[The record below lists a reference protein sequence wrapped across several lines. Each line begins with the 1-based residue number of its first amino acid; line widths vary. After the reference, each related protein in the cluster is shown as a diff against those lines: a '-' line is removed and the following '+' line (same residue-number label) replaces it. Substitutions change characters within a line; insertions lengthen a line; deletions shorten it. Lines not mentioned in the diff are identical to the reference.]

1 MSPIASPFPR
11 LKKYLT
17 QAQPPE
23 QTREGLRLPNLQAGG
38 HEVMQTGSW
47 AEARADGPG
56 RAPGPQFWTELKP
69 DDLSDGITPKK
80 GNLSFK
86 NKREADD

>member
-1 MSPIASPFPR
+1 MVPGMGGGRPR
-11 LKKYLT
+11 L
-17 QAQPPE
+17 
-23 QTREGLRLPNLQAGG
+23 
-38 HEVMQTGSW
+38 
-47 AEARADGPG
+47 
-56 RAPGPQFWTELKP
+56 WTELKP

>member
-1 MSPIASPFPR
+1 
-11 LKKYLT
+11 
-17 QAQPPE
+17 
-23 QTREGLRLPNLQAGG
+23 
-38 HEVMQTGSW
+38 MQTGSW